1 MSHLIIEV
9 REDGQGQLYGRVTLN
24 DDSGEFMVEAM
35 ALIIRHHCKESGL
48 DYESFLKALQIINQV
63 EAMEAAAT
71 VPSTGSLN

>member
-9 REDGQGQLYGRVTLN
+9 REDSQGQIGGRVVLN
-24 DDSGEFMVEAM
+24 DDSGEFMVEAL
-35 ALIIRHHCKESGL
+35 ALVIRHHCQESGL
-48 DYESFLKALQIINQV
+48 DYDNFLRALQIINQV